1 MKLKSNPIVTQPE
14 FDADLYDTFSCK
26 NFVRFRYPKLIHRQ
40 QQQNNMQ
47 IKTTTRTTVPLIA
60 RHMPEAENDFL
71 RWQIGIQSL
80 RIMER
85 PVYAGRVVVGTEP
98 MRSLTTVFHLLGY
111 GTTKARALSMA
122 RAALERLNLESQP
135 A

>member
-14 FDADLYDTFSCK
+14 FDADLYATVSSK
-26 NFVRFRYPKLIHRQ
+26 NFVHFRYPK
-40 QQQNNMQ
+40 QQNHMQ
-47 IKTTTRTTVPLIA
+47 IKNTTRTTVPLID

-71 RWQIGIQSL
+71 RWQFGIHTL

-98 MRSLTTVFHLLGY
+98 IRSFTTVFHILGY

>member
-1 MKLKSNPIVTQPE
+1 MSSPIVTQPE
-14 FDADLYDTFSCK
+14 FDADLYATVSSK
-26 NFVRFRYPKLIHRQ
+26 NFVQFRYPK
-40 QQQNNMQ
+40 QQNHMQ
-47 IKTTTRTTVPLIA
+47 IKTTTRTTVPLID

-71 RWQIGIQSL
+71 RWQFGIHSL

-98 MRSLTTVFHLLGY
+98 IRSFTTVFHILGY

>member
-1 MKLKSNPIVTQPE
+1 MNGPIVTQPD
-14 FDADLYDTFSCK
+14 FDADLYAAAPTA
-26 NFVRFRYPKLIHRQ
+26 NFIHFRYPKIKNH
-40 QQQNNMQ
+40 MQ
-47 IKTTTRTTVPLIA
+47 IKTTTRTTVPLIE

-71 RWQIGIQSL
+71 RWQFGIHSL

-98 MRSLTTVFHLLGY
+98 MRSFTTVFHLLGY
-111 GTTKARALSMA
+111 GTTKARALTMA